1 MILKDKVVMV
11 SGVGAGLGS
20 KIAINAAREGAKVV
34 GISCRRPAVL
44 DEIEGEMLK
53 VAPNCKVVKVK
64 ADLTSEPD
72 GQAFVAAVVA
82 VGGRVDA
89 LINSGR
95 YSGDKQKSWDDNILT
110 TDFSDWV
117 PQFEVNCIGFL
128 KMARSVIPQM
138 RKQGGGSI
146 VMVNTNAARAGGP
159 GTVHGYAASKAALM
173 NASQALARVAGPDNI
188 RVNSIFPS
196 WMWNQPVIDSIKA
209 HPEMGTLEQVYAHVA
224 AGTALK
230 RVMTDDEVSLAA
242 LFLASDYSVAMTGAL
257 LDTNGGEWMP

>member
-1 MILKDKVVMV
+1 VILKDKVVMV
-11 SGVGAGLGS
+11 SGIGRGLGI
-20 KIAINAAREGAKVV
+20 KIALNAAREGARVV
-34 GISCRRPAVL
+34 GVSCRTPAML
-44 DEIEGEMLK
+44 DEAQARIRE
-53 VAPNCKVVKVK
+53 VAPGCRVIKVK
-64 ADLTSEPD
+64 ADLTSIAD
-72 GQAFVAAVVA
+72 GEAFAAAVTA
-82 VGGRVDA
+82 EGGRIDA

-95 YSGDKQKSWDDNILT
+95 FSGDQQKSWDDNILT
-110 TDFSDWV
+110 TDFSDWE
-117 PQFEVNCIGFL
+117 PQFAVNCVGFL
-128 KMARSVIPQM
+128 KMSRAVVPQM

-173 NASQALARVAGPDNI
+173 NASQALARVVGPDNI

-196 WMWNQPVIDSIKA
+196 WMWNEPVIDSIKK
-209 HPEMGTLEQVYAHVA
+209 HPEMGTLDQVYKAVA

-242 LFLASDYSVAMTGAL
+242 LFLASDYSVSMTGAM

>member
-1 MILKDKVVMV
+1 MILKDKVIMV
-11 SGVGAGLGS
+11 SGIGAGLGS
-20 KIAINAAREGAKVV
+20 KIALTAAKEGAKLV
-34 GISCRRPAVL
+34 GISCRTPAFL
-44 DEIEGEMLK
+44 DKIEGQIREL
-53 VAPNCKVVKVK
+53 APKCKVVKKK

-72 GQAFVAAVVA
+72 GQAFTAAVLEQA
-82 VGGRVDA
+82 DRIDA

-95 YSGDKQKSWDDNILT
+95 FSGTEQKSWEDNILT
-110 TDFSDWV
+110 TDFSEWV

-128 KMARSVIPQM
+128 KMSRCVLPQM

-173 NASQALARVAGPDNI
+173 NATQALARVVGPDNI

-196 WMWNQPVIDSIKA
+196 WMWNEPVIESIKQ
-209 HPEMGTLEQVYAHVA
+209 HPKMGTLDEVYKYVA
-224 AGTALK
+224 EGTALK
-230 RVMTDDEVSLAA
+230 RVMTDDEVA
-242 LFLASDYSVAMTGAL
+242 LVTMFLASDYSVAMTGAK

>member
-20 KIAINAAREGAKVV
+20 KIAINAAREGAKLV
-34 GISCRRPAVL
+34 GISCRTVPFL
-44 DEIEGEMLK
+44 DDLEHQIKEA
-53 VAPNCKVVKVK
+53 APSCRVVKVK
-64 ADLTSEPD
+64 GDLTSEAD
-72 GQAFVAAVVA
+72 AQAFAQAVIAA
-82 VGGRVDA
+82 GGRIDA

-128 KMARSVIPQM
+128 KMARTVIPQM

-209 HPEMGTLEQVYAHVA
+209 HPEMGTLDDVYAHVA
-224 AGTALK
+224 QGTALK
-230 RVMTDDEVSLAA
+230 RVMTDGEVSLAA

>member
-11 SGVGAGLGS
+11 SGIGAGLGS
-20 KIAINAAREGAKVV
+20 KIAINAAREGSRVV
-34 GISCRRPAVL
+34 GISCRTPSFL
-44 DEIEGEMLK
+44 DDIEK
-53 VAPNCKVVKVK
+53 RIHQVAPDCKVVKVK
-64 ADLTSEPD
+64 ADLTSIQD
-72 GQAFVAAVVA
+72 GEAFAAAVTEE
-82 VGGRVDA
+82 GGRIDA

-110 TDFSDWV
+110 TDFSDWEI
-117 PQFEVNCIGFL
+117 QFNVNCIGFL
-128 KMARSVIPQM
+128 KMSRAVLPQM

-173 NASQALARVAGPDNI
+173 NASQALARVVGPDNI

-196 WMWNQPVIDSIKA
+196 WMWNEPVIESIKA
-209 HPEMGTLEQVYAHVA
+209 HPEMGTLDDVYKHVA

-242 LFLASDYSVAMTGAL
+242 LFLASDYSVSMAGAM